1 MGVGVAG
8 EFDRSLTPEE
18 IMDKLEKRVGPEG
31 RKLFEQF
38 LRKVNKLLF
47 WQDVKVDGR
56 MISINAEP
64 EFWEQF
70 RLIVM
75 ERGTT
80 ISELLAEIDRKH
92 RLLPYPNA
100 HPRVLALS
108 AALRV
113 FVLQE
118 LMAKLADAE
127 ARASRRDVRRR

>member
-1 MGVGVAG
+1 MQQNIH
-8 EFDRSLTPEE
+8 S
-18 IMDKLEKRVGPEG
+18 
-31 RKLFEQF
+31 
-38 LRKVNKLLF
+38 
-47 WQDVKVDGR
+47 VKVDGR
-56 MISINAEP
+56 MTSINAEP

-127 ARASRRDVRRR
+127 ARAGRRRLNKSNAPGTPAHVPARA